1 MLSLATAF
9 TLAMV
14 SPADDVQG
22 NLVRIMYV
30 HVPAAWLAY
39 LAFLVTFVGSVA
51 YLLTRHLR
59 WDRIA
64 AASAEIGVYFTG
76 LAIVLGMIWAKP
88 TWGVW
93 WTWDARLTLT
103 AIMFFVYLGYLA
115 LRRTTDDPIARANRA
130 AVLGV
135 VGAIQIPLVHF
146 SVVWWQDL
154 HQPPSIIRPDGPAI
168 QDSMML
174 VALHRRRAGL
184 HGRLRIAHGEAH
196 RTHSPRRSARCRR
209 TSRPTN
215 RSQAK
220 PSRHP
225 ISGGRHERLGLGRAC
240 LRRDVWQSCGIRR
253 VNRVAYPQARRSLGE
268 IE

>member
-1 MLSLATAF
+1 MTAQTRNRWWPWAAIVLSLATAF

-39 LAFLVTFVGSVA
+39 LAFFVTFVGSVA

-115 LRRTTDDPIARANRA
+115 LRRTTDDSIARANRA

-146 SVVWWQDL
+146 SVVWWRTL

-168 QDSMML
+168 QDPTML
-174 VALHRRRAGL
+174 VALIVGVLAFTVVYVSL
-184 HGRLRIAHGEAH
+184 MVKRIELIHLEDQRDAVERTADQPVAGEAV
-196 RTHSPRRSARCRR
+196 TAPDLGG
-209 TSRPTN
+209 
-215 RSQAK
+215 
-220 PSRHP
+220 PS
-225 ISGGRHERLGLGRAC
+225 
-240 LRRDVWQSCGIRR
+240 
-253 VNRVAYPQARRSLGE
+253 
-268 IE
+268 